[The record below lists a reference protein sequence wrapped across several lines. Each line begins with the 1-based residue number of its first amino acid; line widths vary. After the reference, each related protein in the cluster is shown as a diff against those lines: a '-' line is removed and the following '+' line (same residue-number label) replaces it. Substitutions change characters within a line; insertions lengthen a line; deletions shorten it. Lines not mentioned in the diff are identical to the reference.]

1 MDSGY
6 LLQCSNC
13 GTRNRVPEDKAGQQ
27 GRCGQCK
34 NPLVASHALPIQVT
48 DATWDHEVLGSLAP
62 AVVELWSPQCGICTQ
77 YEVSVRQMAVS
88 LFGKARVLQLNV
100 EENPQTAAR
109 YGIRGVPMVLLFKGG
124 ALVATLTGPQGE
136 RGLRQKLGIP

>member
-13 GTRNRVPEDKAGQQ
+13 GTRNRVPEDKIGQQ
-27 GRCGQCK
+27 GRCGKCHA
-34 NPLVASHALPIQVT
+34 PLIGAHSLPIQVT
-48 DATWDHEVLGSLAP
+48 DATWNQEVLGSQAP
-62 AVVELWSPQCGICTQ
+62 AIVEMWSPSCGVCSQ
-77 YEVSVRQMAVS
+77 YELSVRQMAVS

-109 YGIRGVPMVLLFKGG
+109 YNIRGVPMVLLFKNGS
-124 ALVATLTGPQGE
+124 LTATLTGPQGE
-136 RGLRQKLGIP
+136 RGIRQKLGI